1 MKNYNRLFK
10 WATGFAAAGMLFMTI
25 MFFVLLVYTGNSYD
39 DVMKTAFSR
48 LFLRWPMWFVLML
61 VGYIPGISGLFYAS
75 SLKKKAYAE
84 QLRID

>member
-10 WATGFAAAGMLFMTI
+10 WATVLTAAGMLFMTI
-25 MFFVLLVYTGNSYD
+25 MMFVLLVYTGNSYD
-39 DVMKTAFSR
+39 DVLKTSFSR

-61 VGYIPGISGLFYAS
+61 AFYIPGISGLFYAN

-84 QLRID
+84 AMKID